1 MSTGIFLI
9 TICGDLAT
17 ADEPN
22 ADRCAESLDQIAGSC
37 VTRAQ
42 SD

>member
-9 TICGDLAT
+9 RFEALAT

-22 ADRCAESLDQIAGSC
+22 ADRCDESLDQIAGSC